1 MSLWNLLSLFRDPPE
16 ADAIQWGG
24 GGGSSRNFSWSP
36 NPSQISGGGGSG
48 RQSFSRTETI
58 NYFRAAR
65 KIPREC
71 TPRPTF
77 RKMLPKKNSFWRKIN
92 ISLKLP
98 EFREFSSHF
107 RETWRSG
114 LISGDS
120 RKFRETWQVCTCT
133 VFDLISEHALISGH
147 PPSFEIKKKN
157 LIF

>member
-1 MSLWNLLSLFRDPPE
+1 MISGSRRDSV
-16 ADAIQWGG
+16 GG
-24 GGGSSRNFSWSP
+24 GVVAEIFRGLQTRRKSLGVV
-36 NPSQISGGGGSG
+36 GSG
-48 RQSFSRTETI
+48 TVFPGQRPSIR
-58 NYFRAAR
+58 FRAR

-77 RKMLPKKNSFWRKIN
+77 RKILPKKSSFWRKIH

-98 EFREFSSHF
+98 EFREFFSHF

-133 VFDLISEHALISGH
+133 CDTFPIALVNCDTFPIVINRRLAARH
-147 PPSFEIKKKN
+147 T
-157 LIF
+157 